1 MGVHELEEARV
12 RENVRRGYSKGEDQ
26 QREVRPVDRKP
37 EERVH
42 ERERALRH
50 DESRQE
56 PRRQGFR
63 SGDAVGIPSQVNL
76 TYLSLVLFSRNNGIR
91 NVSINEIYVESE
103 YAILDNKL

>member
-50 DESRQE
+50 DEGRQE
-56 PRRQGFR
+56 P
-63 SGDAVGIPSQVNL
+63 
-76 TYLSLVLFSRNNGIR
+76 
-91 NVSINEIYVESE
+91 
-103 YAILDNKL
+103 

>member
-50 DESRQE
+50 DEGRQE
-56 PRRQGFR
+56 PWRQGFW
-63 SGDAVGIPSQVNL
+63 SGHAIGIPSQVNL
-76 TYLSLVLFSRNNGIR
+76 IYLLLYTF
-91 NVSINEIYVESE
+91 
-103 YAILDNKL
+103 L